1 MSDIRKLIARIASQE
16 EQLQSTCFLAPRTLG
31 GSVRTRV
38 AGLVRTFAPQPSDFE
53 GWGIFQPQ
61 NDREAEV
68 IEEADFVQIAEYL
81 QQFPAV
87 RLWLA
92 YRLRGQTWL
101 AYPANESDVRQR
113 AGIAKPVPVCL
124 VGEGEAFE
132 SAIARWDGRNWWF
145 EEIDRRVDPIIS
157 ERLRA
162 ELKQGTTPEALNF
175 KGMTPEMK
183 TTYDLV
189 SQRIWTPQKQQQQQ
203 QQRDERRL
211 REALEVGG
219 GQLQEF
225 RDRDDFWLVEW
236 TTGDGERHT
245 SAISKAD
252 LTVMSAGICLSGEDR
267 NFDLQSLVGVVEDR
281 DESEEW

>member
-1 MSDIRKLIARIASQE
+1 MTDIRKLINRIASQE
-16 EQLQSTCFLAPRTLG
+16 EQLKSTSFLAPCTPR
-31 GSVRTRV
+31 SRVRTRV
-38 AGLVRTFAPQPSDFE
+38 AGLVRTFTPQPANFE
-53 GWGIFQPQ
+53 GWGIFQPR
-61 NDREAEV
+61 NDRDAALV
-68 IEEADFVQIAEYL
+68 EEADFIQISEYL

-113 AGIAKPVPVCL
+113 TGVAKPVPIYL

-145 EEIDRRVDPIIS
+145 EEIDRRIDPTIP

-162 ELKQGTTPEALNF
+162 ELKAVTLPEALNF

-189 SQRIWTPQKQQQQQ
+189 FGRLWTPEKQQQQ
-203 QQRDERRL
+203 DERRL
-211 REALEVGG
+211 REALGVGG

-225 RDRDDFWLVEW
+225 RDREDFWLVEW

-281 DESEEW
+281 DEEEDW